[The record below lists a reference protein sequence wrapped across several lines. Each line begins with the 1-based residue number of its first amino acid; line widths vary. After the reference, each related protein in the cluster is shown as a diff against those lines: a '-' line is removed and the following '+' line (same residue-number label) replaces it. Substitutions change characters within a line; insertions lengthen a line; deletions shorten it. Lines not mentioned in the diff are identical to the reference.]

1 MWGTISRMQVQSNVA
16 ETYLLAQMN
25 AFNKKRLA
33 GMVSVAFYRSD
44 GDPRELWMIAM
55 FDTKESYD
63 KNAKSRAQHAF
74 YLPCAH
80 AWSAIPSGTT

>member
-55 FDTKESYD
+55 F
-63 KNAKSRAQHAF
+63 
-74 YLPCAH
+74 
-80 AWSAIPSGTT
+80 